1 MTDTTK
7 TRPFEDTSRGD
18 DTKPCK
24 ECNSAQHTTLGHYD
38 GGSPT
43 PNGHYDGG
51 SVPVT
56 TQGHYDG
63 GSAPKN

>member
-7 TRPFEDTSRGD
+7 TRPLEDVT
-18 DTKPCK
+18 PCAK
-24 ECNSAQHTTLGHYD
+24 CDSTEHSTLGHYD
-38 GGSPT
+38 GGESPA
-43 PNGHYDGG
+43 GHYDGG
-51 SVPVT
+51 VI